1 MFVPAKGL
9 DLRSTSRLG
18 RGFKLGLLI
27 AGAGLVCSMCAVL
40 GALAGR
46 HLGVS
51 TYTLSYADFIS
62 ILLSAISLLMT
73 LLAIFLG
80 VAGVMGWN
88 AISTSIGDR
97 TERFLKEGFAEGE
110 PLHEMLQTQ
119 VTNAMYRGVS
129 AVDLEPEGED
139 DEDTDNQSL
148 GEG

>member
-1 MFVPAKGL
+1 
-9 DLRSTSRLG
+9 
-18 RGFKLGLLI
+18 
-27 AGAGLVCSMCAVL
+27 
-40 GALAGR
+40 
-46 HLGVS
+46 
-51 TYTLSYADFIS
+51 
-62 ILLSAISLLMT
+62 MT